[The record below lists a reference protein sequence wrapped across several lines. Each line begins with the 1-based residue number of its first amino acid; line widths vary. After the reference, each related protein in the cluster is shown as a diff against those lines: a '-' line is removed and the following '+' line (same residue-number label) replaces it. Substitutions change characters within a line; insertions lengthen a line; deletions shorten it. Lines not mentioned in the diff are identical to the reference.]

1 MTIWEYGFMVMA
13 MKTTVDLPDRLLIA
27 AKQLAA
33 EERRPLKD
41 LVAEGLR
48 RVLEQSAAAHVRE
61 PRVRWV
67 TAKGGVPA
75 ETADREAMQSWMSR
89 VT

>member
-1 MTIWEYGFMVMA
+1 MALWLLA

-41 LVAEGLR
+41 VMAEGLR
-48 RVLEQSAAAHVRE
+48 RVLEQSAPAHVRE
-61 PRVRWV
+61 PRFRWV
-67 TAKGGVPA
+67 TAKGGVPP

-89 VT
+89 DA

>member
-1 MTIWEYGFMVMA
+1 MVMA

-41 LVAEGLR
+41 LIAEGLR
-48 RVLEQSAAAHVRE
+48 RVLDRSASAHVRE

-67 TAKGGVPA
+67 TAKGGVPS

-89 VT
+89 DT

>member
-1 MTIWEYGFMVMA
+1 MFMA
-13 MKTTVDLPDRLLIA
+13 MQSTVDLPDRLLIA

-41 LVAEGLR
+41 LMAEGLR
-48 RVLEQSAAAHVRE
+48 RVLEQSVPAHVRE

-67 TAKGGVPA
+67 TAKGGVPP
-75 ETADREAMQSWMSR
+75 ETADRDAMQSWMSR
-89 VT
+89 DT